1 MKVKKFKKGIDK
13 IQEVLAG
20 THEILN
26 DDMEK
31 YVKTLEKAKDLAQ
44 ENKKL
49 KKQIEEL
56 ESQLDYALSEEENE
70 IDL

>member
-1 MKVKKFKKGIDK
+1 
-13 IQEVLAG
+13 
-20 THEILN
+20 
-26 DDMEK
+26 MEK

-56 ESQLDYALSEEENE
+56 ESHLDYVLSEEENE

>member
-20 THEILN
+20 NHEILN

-56 ESQLDYALSEEENE
+56 ESHLDYVLSEEENE